1 MSTDAISSALATTTS
16 TGTSSQSE
24 KSSLTAIT
32 DKETFLTLLITQL
45 QYQDPM
51 SPQDPEEFVAQL
63 AQFSSLEQ
71 LTNLNDSITSLNK
84 LQTSA
89 NSNLENVQAL
99 SLLGKTVQVEGDSLT
114 VQDGQSRAGSFNL
127 AADAQKVQ
135 VTIYDASGNVVRN
148 LSLESLTSG
157 NHSLDWD
164 GKNNNGETVSDG
176 TYTFAIAAQDAE
188 GQNVQASCYYTGKVE
203 GIAWENNTAKLRIGE
218 RLFSL
223 TDIVSATDA
232 S

>member
-1 MSTDAISSALATTTS
+1 
-16 TGTSSQSE
+16 
-24 KSSLTAIT
+24 
-32 DKETFLTLLITQL
+32 
-45 QYQDPM
+45 M

-71 LTNLNDSITSLNK
+71 LTNLNDGLTSLK
-84 LQTSA
+84 ELQTSA
-89 NSNLENVQAL
+89 KGNLENVQAL
-99 SLLGKTVQVEGDSLT
+99 SLLGKTVQVEGNSLS
-114 VQDGQSRAGSFNL
+114 VQEGQSRAGSFNL

-157 NHSLDWD
+157 NHALNWD

-176 TYTFAIAAQDAE
+176 TYTFAITAQDAE
-188 GQNVQASCYYTGKVE
+188 GQTVPSSCYYTGKIE
-203 GIAWENNTAKLRIGE
+203 GIEWENNTAKLRIGE

-223 TDIVSATDA
+223 TDIVSATDP